1 MDLSQYLTVENA
13 LVVMWLGGFVA
24 ACIMFSLGE
33 LIRLASTYLLRKLR
47 EK

>member
-1 MDLSQYLTVENA
+1 MSEILTVENA
-13 LVVMWLGGFVA
+13 LVVMWFGGFIA

-33 LIRLASTYLLRKLR
+33 LIRLASTYLFRKLK